1 MKRLKIIFIIL
12 FIPLLVLS
20 SYNLSAAYS
29 TNKILYYDG
38 KNKEFKYYNTSNH
51 VLFDNFK
58 ELMPGDKKEDSIT
71 ISAKNISKDS
81 RLYMEIKNNEI
92 LDYVNIKVYSN
103 DMAVFDSA
111 KESEKRILLY
121 TFNKDDDI
129 TLKFVI
135 QIDKEVGNEIDE
147 AKFDFDLNFI
157 MEDSEGV
164 IIPATFDNSHIFLNI
179 GAFIVSLLMIS
190 ILILKKEK
198 EIIK

>member
-121 TFNKDDDI
+121 TFNKDDDS